1 MPKVSD
7 EYRSAKRREIADAA
21 LRVFERKGFHAASM
35 ADIIAESGASAGAIY
50 GSFKSKNEIV
60 LEVAG
65 SLLDERIA
73 DAQTFAT
80 LDPMPIPG
88 AIVGPFLRGM
98 LSGGDKTAVI
108 VQLWGE
114 AVVDDDIREITVD
127 IMVRINAMYEQ
138 YLTGWHQGQHGLSP
152 ADALALARRQA
163 PLFVGA
169 SQGFLLQSALR
180 ADFDQD
186 AYLASLADFLPR

>member
-7 EYRSAKRREIADAA
+7 EYRQAKRREIAEAA

-35 ADIIAESGASAGAIY
+35 ADIIHESGASAGAIY

-60 LEVAG
+60 LEVANT
-65 SLLDERIA
+65 LVDETIA
-73 DAQTFAT
+73 DAESFLTV
-80 LDPMPIPG
+80 DPMPVPA

-98 LSGGDKTAVI
+98 LRGVGEPDVL

-114 AVVDDDIREITVD
+114 AVIDDDIRGIITKV
-127 IMVRINAMYEQ
+127 MSRITGMYET
-138 YLTGWHQGQHGLSP
+138 YLTVWHEAQNGL
-152 ADALALARRQA
+152 AHEAAAELARRQA

-169 SQGFLLQSALR
+169 SQGYLLQRALNPR
-180 ADFDQD
+180 FDGD
-186 AYLASLADFLPR
+186 AYLTSLSDFLPR